1 MADSG
6 PPITGICTF
15 GRYPLA
21 GDLKALR
28 GDIGVL
34 GVPYDLGVGFLSG
47 TRFGPRR
54 IREASTQY
62 GRGSQGFYDP
72 DKKAVYLGSGQQI
85 IDCGDALIVT
95 GDQEASFANIESAVR
110 NIHDQGL
117 VPAVMGGDHSIA
129 IPVARALAGI
139 EDLTVIQIDAHL
151 DWSKTNQPGRITNG
165 CPMRAMA
172 EMGHFKHMVQ
182 IGLRGMGSS
191 LASDFSDAQAYGSRL
206 ITAREARAMGMAE
219 VLDRIPASKHYY
231 VTLDIDA
238 YDITLAPGTGS
249 PLPGGFD
256 FDEMMTLL
264 EGIAGK
270 GQVVAFDLV
279 EVAPQYDPAGIT
291 PRIAALTMLQFMGFI
306 FKEKEILTNKEN
318 QE

>member
-1 MADSG
+1 MENNG

-21 GDLKALR
+21 RDFKALK
-28 GDIGVL
+28 GDIGVY
-34 GVPYDLGVGFLSG
+34 GVPYDMGVGFLSG

-62 GRGSQGFYDP
+62 GRGEKGYYDP
-72 DKKAVYLGSGQQI
+72 DKKSVYLGSGHEV
-85 IDCGDALIVT
+85 IDCGDALIVN
-95 GDQEASFANIESAVR
+95 GDQETSFLNIEKGVR
-110 NIHDQGL
+110 NILDQGL
-117 VPAVMGGDHSIA
+117 IPAVMGGDHSIS
-129 IPVARALAGI
+129 IPVAKALDSF

-151 DWSKTNQPGRITNG
+151 DWSKTNEPGKITNG

-191 LASDFSDAQAYGSRL
+191 LEVDFNEAKAYGSIL
-206 ITAREARAMGMAE
+206 ITAKDAKNLGIKK
-219 VLDRIPASKHYY
+219 VIDQIPASKHYY
-231 VTLDIDA
+231 VTIDIDA

-249 PLPGGFD
+249 PMPGGFY
-256 FDEMMTLL
+256 FEEMMTLL
-264 EGIAGK
+264 EGVAKK
-270 GQVVAFDLV
+270 GEVVAFDLV

-291 PRIAALTMLQFMGFI
+291 PRIAALTMMHFIGFI
-306 FKEKEILTNKEN
+306 FKEKEILINKEN
-318 QE
+318 QG